1 VTEEVLP
8 KRYAPRLCHDKGA
21 KQTEGDL
28 FSHLLRKC
36 QLPPKGMAS
45 HTQRGSLLDPTTI
58 KTGTTIL
65 YIGGSILVLAAAIQ
79 LGQRGPRS
87 PSAA

>member
-45 HTQRGSLLDPTTI
+45 HTQRGSLLAPSTVN
-58 KTGTTIL
+58 TGTTIL
-65 YIGGSILVLAAAIQ
+65 YVAGSILVLAAAIQ